1 MKKLLSLILSL
12 ALILGAV
19 SFTATTASAASGTW
33 GGLSWTIDSRGILN
47 ISGTGEMNAFTSD
60 STSAWLNYKSSIKS
74 VLINEGVTSVS
85 AYAFYGC
92 TSLTSAIIGDSVTS
106 IGEDAFYKCTSLRS
120 VTIGDS
126 VTSIGNYAFS
136 GCSSL
141 DAVYISDLA
150 AWCNIDFS
158 GYSSNP
164 LNNLYINGTLVT
176 DLVIPDSVTSI
187 RNYAFRI
194 CTSLTSVTIGGSVT
208 SIGNYAFYYCDA
220 LDAVYISDIA
230 AWCNISFGDSYSN
243 PLDYANNLYLN
254 GTLVTDLVIPDSVT
268 SIRKYAF
275 SGCTSLTSV
284 TIPDSFTSIGSSTFS
299 SCTSLTS
306 VTIPDSVTSIGSSAF
321 AGCTAIKKVNYCGN
335 EIQWMQMYIDTG
347 NDPLI
352 NAPVVYNYQVYVPFT
367 FAEGADT
374 ANVAIDDT
382 KGHLSFSAGGMTVE
396 NIKAL
401 FADENI
407 SFTKASGDAQTSGN
421 VGTGTVITAS
431 RGDESKSY
439 TIVVLG
445 DLTGDG
451 KVSSA
456 DYSKAVSAVKGKA
469 TLDGAFYAAANVV
482 APGTDKLAANDY
494 AKIRS
499 FIVNKIESF

>member
-126 VTSIGNYAFS
+126 VTSIGDDAFYGCSSLKSVTIGDSVTSIGNYAFS

-164 LNNLYINGTLVT
+164 LNNLYI
-176 DLVIPDSVTSI
+176 
-187 RNYAFRI
+187 
-194 CTSLTSVTIGGSVT
+194 
-208 SIGNYAFYYCDA
+208 
-220 LDAVYISDIA
+220 
-230 AWCNISFGDSYSN
+230 
-243 PLDYANNLYLN
+243 N